1 MGRHMIDMHSHV
13 DLYPSPLEV
22 AKQANE
28 HNTFTLAVTTSP
40 KAWQMTSRIFSRY
53 ENIAVALGL
62 HPEIVQQ
69 KAGELDLFLNTI
81 PDVKILG
88 EIGLDGTTR
97 NIGNL
102 QLQNKIFQAILVEAE
117 KCGGR
122 ILSIHSRGAE
132 EMVLQNLVKYSN
144 NSRAILHWFSGTIDE
159 LKNAISLG
167 CFFSVGPA
175 ALLSRHGKEL
185 AANIPIDRILPESD
199 GPFAQCN
206 EKCVFP
212 WEVSQFYQFYANT
225 YQISQEQ
232 LSSQIDEN
240 FNMLMAC

>member
-1 MGRHMIDMHSHV
+1 MIDMHSHV

-22 AKQANE
+22 AKHANE

-40 KAWQMTSRIFSRY
+40 KAWQMTSRIFSRH

-69 KAGELDLFLNTI
+69 KARELDLFLNTI
-81 PDVKILG
+81 PNVKILG

-97 NIGNL
+97 NICNL
-102 QLQNKIFQAILVEAE
+102 QLQNKIFQAILIEAE

-144 NSRAILHWFSGTIDE
+144 HSRTILHWFSGTEDE
-159 LKNAISLG
+159 LKTAISLG

-175 ALLSRHGKEL
+175 ALLSRRGKKL

-206 EKCVFP
+206 GKCVFP
-212 WEVSQFYQFYANT
+212 WEVSLFYQFYANT

-240 FNMLMAC
+240 FNMLMAF

>member
-13 DLYPSPLEV
+13 DLYPSPLKI
-22 AKQANE
+22 AKLANE

-81 PDVKILG
+81 PDVKIIG
-88 EIGLDGTTR
+88 EIGIDGSMR
-97 NIGNL
+97 NINNL
-102 QLQNKIFQAILVEAE
+102 QLQNKIFQAILIEAE
-117 KCGGR
+117 KCGGKV
-122 ILSIHSRGAE
+122 LSIHSRGAE
-132 EMVLQNLVKYSN
+132 EMVLQNLIKYSN
-144 NSRAILHWFSGTIDE
+144 YSRVILHWFSGETDE
-159 LKNAISLG
+159 LKTAISLG
-167 CFFSVGPA
+167 CFFSIGPA
-175 ALLSRHGKEL
+175 ALLSRRGRDL

-199 GPFAQCN
+199 GPFAKCN
-206 EKCVFP
+206 GICVFP
-212 WEVSQFYQFYANT
+212 WEVSPFYQFYANI

-232 LSSQIDEN
+232 LSLQIDEN
-240 FNMLMAC
+240 FNRLMAF